1 MGETV
6 GVGTGAPAP
15 QASRTPASTT
25 AGWKPALLGAV
36 GTILV
41 LGVIGEALAFL
52 LYAAEDQAR
61 PSIADTARFGG
72 FVFYAFHHVGLRF
85 GGAAFGGIGA
95 NVTVAL
101 AMLTGTLVALW
112 LLALTGRAIANQA
125 GGSSLARGIQGAKVA
140 LPYAALCLGL
150 AFVVRVPQSQA
161 AAGLSTGF
169 PAAHP
174 SYVAAVLWPLGLAA
188 VAGFVG
194 GFRSHAPTGVMAT
207 PWGTRLRAAAGGGT
221 WMLAV
226 GLILSF
232 VGLVL
237 LTPFAPDVARDYF
250 RPFDQSF
257 LRGASVILGTLLV
270 LPNMAA
276 WVLFPAMGSCLEISG
291 GVFGLSGSFC
301 FLSYSQFPTTHA
313 IAGIRTPS
321 PNLPSPPSGYFL
333 FLLAPLVAVLVGG
346 AIAARRADG
355 GTKQEAVGVG
365 ALAGLAYALLSLA
378 TAVLS
383 TITAKASGF
392 GQAFPGAPGAIHA
405 RVGPALASTFLV
417 ALLWGV
423 VGGAIGALWES
434 RRLPMVPPVR
444 IDLPPRDEAWAAGPR

>member
-1 MGETV
+1 M
-6 GVGTGAPAP
+6 
-15 QASRTPASTT
+15 
-25 AGWKPALLGAV
+25 GWK
-36 GTILV
+36 
-41 LGVIGEALAFL
+41 
-52 LYAAEDQAR
+52 
-61 PSIADTARFGG
+61 SITA
-72 FVFYAFHHVGLRF
+72 
-85 GGAAFGGIGA
+85 I
-95 NVTVAL
+95 
-101 AMLTGTLVALW
+101 
-112 LLALTGRAIANQA
+112 
-125 GGSSLARGIQGAKVA
+125 
-140 LPYAALCLGL
+140 
-150 AFVVRVPQSQA
+150 
-161 AAGLSTGF
+161 
-169 PAAHP
+169 
-174 SYVAAVLWPLGLAA
+174 
-188 VAGFVG
+188 
-194 GFRSHAPTGVMAT
+194 
-207 PWGTRLRAAAGGGT
+207 
-221 WMLAV
+221 
-226 GLILSF
+226 GLI
-232 VGLVL
+232 
-237 LTPFAPDVARDYF
+237 
-250 RPFDQSF
+250 
-257 LRGASVILGTLLV
+257 
-270 LPNMAA
+270 
-276 WVLFPAMGSCLEISG
+276 

-444 IDLPPRDEAWAAGPR
+444 FDLPPRDEAWAAGPR